1 VTTTSEPEP
10 KGSESSLSDK
20 CVCGHPRS
28 EHVSRVGACITLHCP
43 CDEFELS
50 EPAMVGGPHNV
61 MDVVC
66 IGSGTYLKQP
76 YAHSPTLR
84 SSDGRCFQCEPL
96 SGQDQLEPLEK
107 LTENAVHI
115 ARLAAKDAA
124 EKAARYAQ
132 GLRLGLVCRCNH
144 VRSGHER
151 LNESIPCEECDCQD
165 FDNRPIPWIPAAK
178 AVQVDDMCGDC
189 GHLDTQHDHESRRC
203 SQEGCNCGWLPEA
216 EEAIGERDSR
226 ERESVRT
233 YCDGCGCWDGYHN
246 PLAGCEECECRIG
259 EAVLP
264 PLLPLHSEVP
274 LPAYAVVYAVTG
286 GQQYEIVVPGDASV
300 VVEDGMLMVI
310 HPQRPAL
317 GIASIRTQPTL
328 TRGEEQHDAEAE
340 GHGR

>member
-1 VTTTSEPEP
+1 MNA
-10 KGSESSLSDK
+10 GD
-20 CVCGHPRS
+20 CM
-28 EHVSRVGACITLHCP
+28 VGQPDWCEC
-43 CDEFELS
+43 EQFELS
-50 EPAMVGGPHNV
+50 KPVMVGGPHNV

-66 IGSGTYLKQP
+66 TGTADYHKQP

-96 SGQDQLEPLEK
+96 SDLEK
-107 LTENAVHI
+107 LTENALHI
-115 ARLAAKDAA
+115 AGLAAKDAA

-165 FDNRPIPWIPAAK
+165 FDNRPIPWMPAEK
-178 AVQVDDMCGDC
+178 AAEADDMCGDC

-203 SQEGCNCGWLPEA
+203 SQKDCNCGWLPE
-216 EEAIGERDSR
+216 EPDDI
-226 ERESVRT
+226 RT

-264 PLLPLHSEVP
+264 PLLPLHSGAP
-274 LPAYAVVYAVTG
+274 LPAYAVVYAVAG

-340 GHGR
+340 GHGH

>member
-1 VTTTSEPEP
+1 VSSSEPEP
-10 KGSESSLSDK
+10 KGSESSLRDE
-20 CVCGHPRS
+20 CACGHTRGAHVKQAEDCIIRHPFTCRCEQFEQPDRVVIEGPRA
-28 EHVSRVGACITLHCP
+28 G
-43 CDEFELS
+43 
-50 EPAMVGGPHNV
+50 
-61 MDVVC
+61 DVC
-66 IGSGTYLKQP
+66 LGTGDYHKQP

-96 SGQDQLEPLEK
+96 SDLEK
-107 LTENAVHI
+107 LTENALHI
-115 ARLAAKDAA
+115 AGLAAKDAA